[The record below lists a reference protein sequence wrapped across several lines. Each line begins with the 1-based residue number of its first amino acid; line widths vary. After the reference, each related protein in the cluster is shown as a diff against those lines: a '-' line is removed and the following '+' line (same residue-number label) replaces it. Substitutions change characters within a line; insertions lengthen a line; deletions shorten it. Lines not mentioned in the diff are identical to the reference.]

1 MLIRRAFSRVAF
13 VAVLAWTGVLPAQ
26 APLVPVT
33 VCEVLADLGSHQG
46 KDYAVVGR
54 YSFREKGGRTLNEQA
69 CAAPTGGPLQLR
81 LVETDSGP
89 KPPDSFEIDSYQ
101 LSKKFADIQTR
112 TALGKFR
119 FGTPDYD
126 RWAPADAQLH
136 KIILNASTV
145 TPAEVLEQAKDH
157 LRELYVDAR

>member
-126 RWAPADAQLH
+126 RWVVVYGRLEPPARTDATAAPSLAYRGDGA
-136 KIILNASTV
+136 IIFLTAS
-145 TPAEVLEQAKDH
+145 
-157 LRELYVDAR
+157 R

>member
-13 VAVLAWTGVLPAQ
+13 MTVLAWTGVLPAQ

-33 VCEVLADLGSHQG
+33 VCEVLADLGSHTG

-69 CAAPTGGPLQLR
+69 CTAAAGGPLQLR
-81 LVETDSGP
+81 LVQTDSGP
-89 KPPDSFEIDSYQ
+89 KPPDSFEVDSYE
-101 LSKKFADIQTR
+101 LSKKFTDMQTR

-126 RWAPADAQLH
+126 RWVVVYGRVEPPAPTDAAAAANLAYRGDGA
-136 KIILNASTV
+136 IIFLASS
-145 TPAEVLEQAKDH
+145 
-157 LRELYVDAR
+157 R